1 MKKNFETQNKANKLS
16 GHMFL
21 SMCTGM
27 IPTSY

>member
-1 MKKNFETQNKANKLS
+1 MKKNFETQNKTNKLS

>member
-1 MKKNFETQNKANKLS
+1 MKKNIDTQKSANKLS

-27 IPTSY
+27 LPTSY